1 MTSKR
6 PNVEE
11 GGADGRPGIGI
22 AARPRR
28 ESSVDAWAGDFDV
41 VIVGLGIAGG
51 AAAIESLRAGAR
63 TLVLE
68 RATRGGGTTALS
80 ECTIYLGGGTRVQKA
95 NGFEDTVDL
104 MQTHLRAA
112 AGPTADPEKVR
123 LYCEG
128 SLEHFDWLEGIGVE
142 FKDTYHDDK
151 VIFPPGDDCLVFSG
165 NEQAWPFSAE
175 STPMPRGHKPKWDGP
190 AGGYVM
196 EKVIRTIEALGG
208 TIQNESRVEQLVV
221 DDDGGVVGVVA
232 GVAGAAGEP
241 VCIRARRGV
250 VLAAGGFVMNREMC
264 RQYAPHLTRLKL
276 PTASEGDDGSGI
288 LLGLSA
294 GGAAVNM
301 DEGLVMTPYFPPNS
315 HLKGILV
322 SAQGQRFINEDCY
335 HGRVSDAIL
344 RKADGRAFLIVD
356 DDVYGKT
363 MVPYRMAA
371 IAESFED
378 LEREL
383 GMPEGNLV
391 HTLDYYNRHAEKGE
405 DPLFHKA
412 AKYLK
417 PLTSAPWAA
426 LDLGIDTSPWAGF
439 TLGGLDTRPTGE
451 VRTASGEI
459 VPGLYAAG
467 RTSAGLTRSGRFY
480 ASGMSVGGG
489 SFFGRLA
496 GRQAAGTEPIG

>member
-1 MTSKR
+1 MDQ
-6 PNVEE
+6 
-11 GGADGRPGIGI
+11 GATDRNAQSNGI

-28 ESSVDAWAGDFDV
+28 LESVEDWWGDFEV
-41 VIVGLGIAGG
+41 VVVGLGIAGG

-68 RATRGGGTTALS
+68 RGTRGGGTTALS

-95 NGFEDTVDL
+95 NGFEDSVDL
-104 MQTHLRAA
+104 MKAHVSAA

-142 FKDTYHDDK
+142 FKDTYHEEK
-151 VIFPPGDDCLVFSG
+151 VIFPPGDDCLIFSG

-175 STPMPRGHKPKWDGP
+175 STPMPRGHKPRWDGP

-196 EKVIRTIEALGG
+196 EQVIRTVGELGG
-208 TIQNESRVEQLVV
+208 TIQNESRVEQLIT
-221 DDDGGVVGVVA
+221 DSDGRVVGVVA
-232 GVAGAAGEP
+232 RIEDEP

-250 VLAAGGFVMNREMC
+250 ILTAGGFVMNRALC
-264 RQYAPHLTRLKL
+264 RQYAPHLAKLKL

-288 LLGLSA
+288 LLGLSV

-301 DEGLVMTPYFPPNS
+301 DEGLVMTPYFPPAS

-322 SAQGQRFINEDCY
+322 SDQGQRFINEDCY
-335 HGRVSDAIL
+335 HGRVTDAIL

-356 DDVYGKT
+356 DEIYGQT
-363 MVPYRMAA
+363 MVPYRMAG
-371 IAESFED
+371 IEESFEG

-383 GMPEGNLV
+383 GMPEGSLV
-391 HTLDYYNRHAEKGE
+391 HTMEYYNRHARKGD

-412 AKYLK
+412 PGYLK
-417 PLTSAPWAA
+417 PLDAPPYAA
-426 LDLGIDTSPWAGF
+426 LDVGLETAPWAGF

-451 VRTASGEI
+451 VLTAGGEV

-496 GRQAAGTEPIG
+496 GRTAAGGAENAPE